1 MALVLSGEAP
11 QERRKE
17 TVSSD
22 ADRAAS
28 ISGVVPF
35 LVSGCKETMVI
46 MMIDDYDNDVV
57 EDHPNLLLK
66 RWKEYNVSGKGDDAE
81 HLHTRKE
88 LVFGCMGTVTMM
100 MMMITTK
107 MMIMIM
113 IKMPFNGILPVIS
126 MILIF
131 IYIADSR

>member
-1 MALVLSGEAP
+1 
-11 QERRKE
+11 
-17 TVSSD
+17 
-22 ADRAAS
+22 
-28 ISGVVPF
+28 
-35 LVSGCKETMVI
+35 

-57 EDHPNLLLK
+57 EDYPNLLLK

-81 HLHTRKE
+81 HLHVYMYMYTRKE
-88 LVFGCMGTVTMM
+88 LVFGCMGTVTIM